1 MTTPHDH
8 TPYLDQLTDDPHSF
22 WGSRIK
28 ACRWMIAKT
37 SCLGVLAAGLGI
49 LGQGWL
55 EKAAPIFPFISQNY
69 GLWQSAYLLSLI
81 LVFLLWAFAMRQKF
95 GLLHNSKQGLKTQR
109 RIDEQNARIEERR
122 RANSERRE
130 AVRKEREEHTIYFKA
145 SNGATTSKKFDY

>member
-1 MTTPHDH
+1 MTTEHDH
-8 TPYLDQLTDDPHSF
+8 IPYLDQLHDDPHSF
-22 WGSRIK
+22 WTSRIR

-37 SCLGVLAAGLGI
+37 FCLGALAAVLGV

-81 LVFLLWAFAMRQKF
+81 LVFLLWAAAMRQKA
-95 GLLHNSKQGLKTQR
+95 GLLQNSKQGLKTQQ

-122 RANSERRE
+122 RANRERRE
-130 AVRKEREEHTIYFKA
+130 QVRQEREEHTIYFKA
-145 SNGATTSKKFDY
+145 TGRSKKFDY

>member
-1 MTTPHDH
+1 MTTPYDH

-22 WGSRIK
+22 WESRIK
-28 ACRWMIAKT
+28 ACRWMIVKT
-37 SCLGVLAAGLGI
+37 TCLGVLAAALGI

-55 EKAAPIFPFISQNY
+55 EQAAPIFPFISQNY
-69 GLWQSAYLLSLI
+69 GLWQSAYLLSLV

-122 RANSERRE
+122 RANRERRE

-145 SNGATTSKKFDY
+145 SGGATASKKFDY